1 MCNIEKSQHTTN
13 ISTATKIASQRKNT
27 TAQKLLTPLS
37 VFSPKSREEL
47 DSAIDDCLNVSSKSN
62 RPMRLH
68 GPIGKWDV
76 SQVTDMSR
84 LFYTKDTFN
93 YDLSSWDVS
102 RVTNMREIFFFAVA
116 FNQDLSNGDLSRVND
131 MGAMFVD
138 ANSFNQDLSKWD
150 VSCVTDMG
158 SMFLD
163 ADSFNQDLSKWDVS
177 RVTDMGAMF
186 LDATSFNQDLSKW
199 DVSRVIDMQSMF
211 ERTPSFQQT
220 LCGAAW
226 VNSNASKSDMFK
238 DSPGCISNTV
248 CGVCMFWSFFS
259 VSLLSSFSYPTCS
272 HSYI

>member
-1 MCNIEKSQHTTN
+1 MYNIEKSQHTTN
-13 ISTATKIASQRKNT
+13 ISTANKIASQRKNT
-27 TAQKLLTPLS
+27 TAQTLLTPLS

-93 YDLSSWDVS
+93 YDLSNWDVS
-102 RVTNMREIFFFAVA
+102 RVTNMREIFFFV
-116 FNQDLSNGDLSRVND
+116 
-131 MGAMFVD
+131 GA
-138 ANSFNQDLSKWD
+138 FNQDLSKWD
-150 VSCVTDMG
+150 VSRVTDMG
-158 SMFLD
+158 AMFLD

-186 LDATSFNQDLSKW
+186 NCATSFNQDLSKW
-199 DVSRVIDMQSMF
+199 DVSRVVDMQSMF

-226 VNSNASKSDMFK
+226 VNSNASKSDMFN

-248 CGVCMFWSFFS
+248 CGVCMIWSFFS
-259 VSLLSSFSYPTCS
+259 VLLLSSFSYPTCS